1 MNTGKKELNS
11 ILDELD
17 VLKLPHMAAE
27 LQTQFR
33 KPDFLNTGRLELIG
47 ALVHAEY
54 AVTMENRY
62 AARLKKAKL
71 KGGSCT
77 LDMCK
82 DSKERLYQPT
92 DIVATLSTLN
102 FIRDG
107 LNLCIFGASDSGKT
121 YLAKALG
128 AEACRDFRTAYYHCD
143 ELAGDLA
150 IVRRTD
156 YPKYKKKLRA
166 LVNLDLLILDDFLL
180 HSITEDNEVKVLY
193 DILERRNEI
202 SRSCIIC
209 TQREPKAW
217 PSMLMED
224 EVSSNSILK
233 RVTKHYNVI
242 VQRKVI
248 D

>member
-77 LDMCK
+77 
-82 DSKERLYQPT
+82 P
-92 DIVATLSTLN
+92 
-102 FIRDG
+102 
-107 LNLCIFGASDSGKT
+107 